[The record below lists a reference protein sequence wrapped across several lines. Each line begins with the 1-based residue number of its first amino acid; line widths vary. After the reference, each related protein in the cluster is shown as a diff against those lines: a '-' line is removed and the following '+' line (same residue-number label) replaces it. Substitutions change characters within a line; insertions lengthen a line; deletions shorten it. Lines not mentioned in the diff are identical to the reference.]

1 MGISKKLGLSVVT
14 GLLLAAVPSLG
25 FADWRPDAWITTKAK
40 IALATSENVNATDVN
55 VDTVNGLVTL
65 HGKVPTEAAK
75 NEAANVVD
83 DIDGVVKVT
92 NLLQVVP
99 PSQENRVEK
108 EDSEIKTNVSKA
120 LEDQKDLTGSDIQV
134 SSVNKGV
141 VLLSGNADS
150 LFDHLA
156 AVRIAAA
163 VPGVQRVASE
173 VKTDDRLYDE
183 DELAAY
189 DGESTTDKVKSGAKS
204 AADTTKDA
212 AKSAAETTKEGAQ
225 QAWNKTKDAAE
236 ATGDAAK
243 GAAETTSSSLRDAYI
258 TATTKTRLIADADTP
273 ALDIN
278 VDTRDGNVT
287 LFGVVATEEIKRE
300 AEAEARQVSGV
311 KTVRN
316 ELVVKKDVATDAGAD
331 RVAKNDDAVKQG
343 VESALNSRTQLRDA
357 DIDVAVAGG
366 VVRLTGEVPDE
377 ALRQSAGTIA
387 RAVDGVRAVKN
398 ELRIEQA
405 ALH

>member
-1 MGISKKLGLSVVT
+1 MQASKRFGVGAVLAVLIAGSAPSVGL
-14 GLLLAAVPSLG
+14 
-25 FADWRPDAWITTKAK
+25 ADWRPDAWITTKAK
-40 IALATSENVNATDVN
+40 IALATSEDVSATDVN

-65 HGKVPTEAAK
+65 HGKVPTETAKAKAAD
-75 NEAANVVD
+75 VVD

-99 PSQENRVEK
+99 PSQENRVQK
-108 EDSEIKTNVSKA
+108 EDAEVTTNVSKA
-120 LEDQKDLTGSDIQV
+120 LENQKDLTGSSIGV
-134 SSVNKGV
+134 ASVNDGV

-163 VPGVQRVASE
+163 VPGVRRVASE

-183 DELAAY
+183 DELAEY
-189 DGESTTDKVKSGAKS
+189 SGTEKVKQGAKS
-204 AADTTKDA
+204 AVDTTKDTAKA
-212 AKSAAETTKEGAQ
+212 AVDTTKEGAKD
-225 QAWNKTKDAAE
+225 AWEKTKDAGL
-236 ATGDAAK
+236 ATGEAAK
-243 GAAETTSSSLRDAYI
+243 GAAETTSTSLRDAYI
-258 TATTKTRLIADADTP
+258 TAATKTRLIADADTP

-287 LFGVVATEEIKRE
+287 LFGVVASEEIKRQ
-300 AEAEARQVSGV
+300 AEMQAREVSGV

-316 ELVVKKDVATDAGAD
+316 ELVVKKEAATDEGAD
-331 RVAKNDDAVKQG
+331 RVAKNDEVVKEG
-343 VESALNSRTQLRDA
+343 VESALNSRTQLREA

-405 ALH
+405 ALR